1 MSSVFDVM
9 LSPQINGL
17 EEISKSL
24 RKAAQKG
31 LEGIDYSRINRQYK
45 KMGQQFK
52 DLVSK
57 SLEIDVKID
66 TKNLNKARN
75 DYLTMM
81 QGASKKLASY
91 EEKLRTDSY
100 SRQEKARFQT
110 RIDTIKKELRE
121 EENKYNKI
129 LKFEKKRLELA
140 GDYLDSVKEARKEM
154 GETVKEF
161 GDGMKNAVDG
171 FMSNLES
178 GDFSSI
184 FSNFGKGSKGLGKK
198 MKGFAA
204 SKGPNA
210 GGMTKMVGTMGI
222 MMTKLG
228 VAAGALAGVAGVVAA
243 LGAVFTK
250 VQGQAFDFNR
260 SLLEGAGAAD
270 LMYGNTRGLTKE
282 LELMRKSTTGIG
294 KQMGI
299 GMLAKDQIQVLNAFR
314 AAGMQVNDFGTS
326 WGKVSEGAEQQMKNY
341 QKSVEVASAYSR
353 LIGIGATEMATQM
366 ASWSEELGGNLNYI
380 ANELG
385 TITRQAA
392 QGGFG
397 VKRFYSTVVQATS
410 GMAGYN
416 IRLSETGALLSQ
428 LVKSLG
434 MEQGGSLLQGLSKGF
449 AGEDMNSRRK
459 RIKLTGSAKT
469 KEHANR
475 TAMNVTQDFARKLM
489 TATGG
494 STAEDR
500 QRNRKRYAK
509 HGSKFGG
516 DDGLNFNAQRAAMGD
531 KDAEKQFMR
540 RIQKM
545 SYDEMLKEKAAM
557 QAVGGRDA
565 EALARSLE
573 STYRATQLAK
583 GGMNNMASNMDAFD
597 MTGKLNMIFDSG
609 RKISGGKEL
618 YQIRDANMLQ
628 AVSDSTGMS
637 LEEIRQYQQV
647 QGDFAGKFNLLK
659 EGRTGGLSDDEQFAK
674 YGAANIDGQV
684 QTEDGRFINT
694 LDQFVQSQGKQV
706 DDIFAGKV
714 DEDIALGR
722 EVAANTFDMSNI
734 LSAGIAFGLET
745 LVDSVN
751 GIAKMLL
758 RKFGLGNTDSAE
770 NLQEASK
777 AFKEKAMEYND
788 VKRDLKAMKRR
799 TKDLVEKKKIDDQIK
814 AIDIQQKDNL
824 AYAALATKAAMKEM
838 EGFDTGLY
846 AHGSSSEDKMDN
858 FKTMLGHRL
867 GQYNSGDRHD
877 KIARGAGFL
886 YADFMESD
894 NYKKSFE
901 KDKLGERRD
910 KAEADTKS
918 FYWSLLDEVY
928 AGNLHHDMS
937 TEEKQAVFKKQAEK
951 YNVGHMLHFDGESYQ
966 IGRNG
971 RMENIHEASNA
982 IQYEA
987 LGQGDAF
994 TDASWKNYLTLG
1006 IADRDNR
1013 SRDFMALTRDA
1024 SASAGT
1030 AMVHGIY
1037 QDEAEKRQ
1045 GEADAAEATVDDMIK
1060 TEDEREKRMK
1070 KFQEGKLTDTQ
1081 AKKISE
1087 EIDKAQARRS
1097 RKKLGVALGYSGDQ
1111 LNEFTA
1117 AFAQY
1122 EKTGK
1127 KSYLNKKIDDVS
1139 IRQTIKGNKD
1149 LLAEDTKDYYG
1160 LRPLLNDFLYAEGR
1174 VHRINT
1180 RDDIAMLGAKADG
1193 AFARSMGVG
1202 GSGHFTVTVHN
1213 YGDEGRVLHTV
1224 EKALKKAG
1232 IAPSRKTTKVKA

>member
-9 LSPQINGL
+9 LNPQINGL

-31 LEGIDYSRINRQYK
+31 LEGIDYSRIDRQYK
-45 KMGQQFK
+45 KMGKQFN
-52 DLVSK
+52 DIVSK
-57 SLEIDVKID
+57 ALEIDVKINTGD
-66 TKNLNKARN
+66 LNKARSK
-75 DYLTMM
+75 YLTTM
-81 QGASKKLASY
+81 QGASKRLAEY
-91 EEKLRTDSY
+91 EEKLRIDSY
-100 SRQEKARFQT
+100 TRQEKDRFKT
-110 RIDTIKKELRE
+110 RINSIKKELRE

-129 LKFEKKRLELA
+129 LKMEKKRLDLA

-154 GETVKEF
+154 SETVKEF

-210 GGMTKMVGTMGI
+210 GGMTKMIGGMGSMI
-222 MMTKLG
+222 TKLG
-228 VAAGALAGVAGVVAA
+228 AAAGAMAGIAGIVAA

-250 VQGQAFDFNR
+250 VQGQTFDFNR

-270 LMYGNTRGLTKE
+270 LMYGNTRGLKKE
-282 LELMRKSTTGIG
+282 LELMRKSTTGFG
-294 KQMGI
+294 RQMGL
-299 GMLAKDQIQVLNAFR
+299 GMLAKDQIQVINAFR
-314 AAGMQVNDFGTS
+314 AAGMQVDDFGTS
-326 WGKVSEGAEQQMKNY
+326 WGKVSKSTEQQMKNY

-353 LIGIGATEMATQM
+353 LIGIGASEMATQM

-434 MEQGGSLLQGLSKGF
+434 MEQGGSLLQNLSKGF

-459 RIKLTGSAKT
+459 RIKLTGTGKT
-469 KEHANR
+469 QEHAKR
-475 TAMNVTQDFARKLM
+475 TAMNVTQDFARKLIA
-489 TATGG
+489 ATGG
-494 STAEDR
+494 ATEADAIR
-500 QRNRKRYAK
+500 NQRRYARS
-509 HGSKFGG
+509 GSMLAG
-516 DDGLNFNAQRAAMGD
+516 DETAKAASTGD
-531 KDAEKQFMR
+531 RDAEKAFMR

-545 SYDEMLKEKAAM
+545 SYDEMLKEKAAI

-565 EALARSLE
+565 EGLARSLE
-573 STYRATQLAK
+573 SAYRSTQLAK
-583 GGMNNMASNMDAFD
+583 GGINNMAANMDAFD

-628 AVSDSTGMS
+628 AVADSTGMS
-637 LEEIRQYQQV
+637 QEEIRQYQQV

-659 EGRTGGLSDDEQFAK
+659 EGRTGGLSVDEQFAK
-674 YGAANIDGQV
+674 FGAANVGGRV
-684 QTEDGRFINT
+684 QTEDGRFIRT
-694 LDQFVQSQGKQV
+694 LDQFVQSQGKEI

-714 DEDIALGR
+714 DEDIELGR
-722 EVAANTFDMSNI
+722 DIAANTFDMSNI
-734 LSAGIAFGLET
+734 LSAGVVSVLET
-745 LVDSVN
+745 LAESVN
-751 GIAKMLL
+751 AIAKLL
-758 RKFGLGNTDSAE
+758 MKKFSLGNSNQAE
-770 NLQEASK
+770 VLTETAK
-777 AFKEKAMEYND
+777 AFRDKAMEYNET
-788 VKRDLKAMKRR
+788 KRALKTKKRR

-814 AIDIQQKDNL
+814 AIDQQQKDNL
-824 AYAALATKAAMKEM
+824 TYASMASRAAMKEM
-838 EGFDTGLY
+838 DGTDTGLY
-846 AHGSSSEDKMDN
+846 AHGSSSKDKMEN
-858 FKTMLGHRL
+858 FKLVLGRRL
-867 GQYNSGDRHD
+867 GEYSVGDRHSNID
-877 KIARGAGFL
+877 RGAGELYKDFL
-886 YADFMESD
+886 NSD
-894 NYKKSFE
+894 SYKAAFDKE
-901 KDKLGERRD
+901 KLEDKRMDAAGR
-910 KAEADTKS
+910 AKS
-918 FYWSLLDEVY
+918 FYFSLVREVEK
-928 AGNLHHDMS
+928 GNLHHGMS
-937 TEEKQAVFKKQAEK
+937 TSEKQDVFMKQAEK
-951 YNVGHMLHFDGESYQ
+951 YGMAHRLHFDGDQYQ
-966 IGRNG
+966 IGANG
-971 RMENIHEASNA
+971 RLENIHQASNA
-982 IQYEA
+982 IQFQA
-987 LGQGDAF
+987 LKKGEAF
-994 TDASWKNYLTLG
+994 TDSSWKNYLTAG
-1006 IADRDNR
+1006 VYDKDNR
-1013 SRDFMALTRDA
+1013 ARDFMDLARDA
-1024 SASAGT
+1024 SAAGG
-1030 AMVHGIY
+1030 AAEVHGIY
-1037 QDEAEKRQ
+1037 QNEYMTRQ
-1045 GEADAAEATVDDMIK
+1045 KEADSAEATVDDMIK

-1097 RKKLGVALGYSGDQ
+1097 RKRLGVALGYGGDD
-1111 LNEFTA
+1111 LNTFTA
-1117 AFAQY
+1117 AFSNY

-1127 KSYLNKKIDDVS
+1127 KGYLNKKIGGQS
-1139 IRQTIKGNKD
+1139 IRQTIKDNKTH
-1149 LLAEDTKDYYG
+1149 LGEDTKSYYG
-1160 LRPLLNDFLYAEGR
+1160 LQPLLNDFLYAEGR

-1193 AFARSMGVG
+1193 AFARSMGAG

-1213 YGDEGRVLHTV
+1213 HGDEGRVLHTV

-1232 IAPSRKTTKVKA
+1232 ITPSRKTTKVKA